1 MRLHIWWLLGV
12 IAMHTCFPEKC
23 RCSEVILVTLRPICN
38 YTWCIVQQKTLW
50 ARNDSP
56 QIGPKR
62 TAFSPFFCH
71 PFTPS
76 FFLFPS
82 FRFLLLSHSL
92 INHFF
97 LSSPLPSLTF
107 FLLLPPF
114 HPRLSSPYASPSFLT
129 IPCCLDDHLT
139 HCMQSDERLKQ
150 KQCKGEDGGNEGEEN
165 EKLVPV
171 TAFSKEASLF
181 LFVKTS
187 SLGHSHLPW
196 TLSV

>member
-23 RCSEVILVTLRPICN
+23 RCSEVILMTLRPICN

-50 ARNDSP
+50 ARNNSP
-56 QIGPKR
+56 QKGPKI

-82 FRFLLLSHSL
+82 FRFLLFSHSL

-97 LSSPLPSLTF
+97 LSSPLPYIVPAL
-107 FLLLPPF
+107 
-114 HPRLSSPYASPSFLT
+114 PSF
-129 IPCCLDDHLT
+129 PP
-139 HCMQSDERLKQ
+139 S
-150 KQCKGEDGGNEGEEN
+150 
-165 EKLVPV
+165 
-171 TAFSKEASLF
+171 AFFSLCFTFLPHYTLLFGWPPHSLHAVRWEVEAET
-181 LFVKTS
+181 V
-187 SLGHSHLPW
+187 
-196 TLSV
+196 